1 MKKLFSIL
9 FALLLTAGT
18 LSGCGGDD
26 TATDA
31 DDTTTAE
38 RRLRSPAARRSPE
51 IS

>member
-31 DDTTTAE
+31 DDTTTSGEETAE
-38 RRLRSPAARRSPE
+38 SSGAEVS
-51 IS
+51 